1 MSYLYLGLF
10 LRQDYPFKGN
20 IPEEDPETSN
30 NRVLRLKREHKQKV
44 KQVGRQVKDLP
55 KGEAR
60 FHGFHRSDQ
69 RQIQIRFQFF
79 PFVFP
84 DGEG

>member
-1 MSYLYLGLF
+1 
-10 LRQDYPFKGN
+10 
-20 IPEEDPETSN
+20 
-30 NRVLRLKREHKQKV
+30 LKKEHEQKV
-44 KQVGRQVKDLP
+44 KQVGRQAKDLP

-60 FHGFHRSDQ
+60 FHGFHHSDQ
-69 RQIQIRFQFF
+69 SQIRFQSF